1 MTNMGQRPSKI
12 SYYKMVKRCFQ
23 FTQNEQI
30 LLRLAIISIAS
41 TGLAISWFSG
51 SFFVCLSK
59 IYIISGYFSTLYL
72 LKKYLPALQ
81 NWNSMKFDIRSTQE
95 SRGFCLFLGR
105 IKDLFFFSQ
114 QTNTTK
120 KILLNHCFELYI

>member
-12 SYYKMVKRCFQ
+12 SCYKMVKRCFH
-23 FTQNEQI
+23 
-30 LLRLAIISIAS
+30 AIYTKWTDPFKVSNHFNSIHWSGNFLVFWGGVLFAS
-41 TGLAISWFSG
+41 PR
-51 SFFVCLSK
+51 
-59 IYIISGYFSTLYL
+59 ISGYFSTLYL
-72 LKKYLPALQ
+72 LKKYLPALR